1 MAGYST
7 ALVTVGAHSVGPF
20 GSRHWRAQHCVT
32 LIEKHRLAWMTD
44 TIGFSGA
51 ASVPRNALYLPESM
65 RPAAELAVVIAGT
78 VVCQGEFLDYLD
90 SRGLVTTEG
99 LSGFAVDRWM
109 ELPQDAD
116 PGFLA
121 GQDELV
127 REAIRSIRDVAR
139 IGITR
144 LEEMCALD
152 SEEVVWLRGQG
163 LDVDEFTL
171 RPVPFPAER
180 GQ

>member
-44 TIGFSGA
+44 AIGFSGA
-51 ASVPRNALYLPESM
+51 ASVPRSALYLPESM
-65 RPAAELAVVIAGT
+65 RPAAALTVVIAGT
-78 VVCQGEFLDYLD
+78 VVCREEFLDYLD
-90 SRGLVTTEG
+90 SRGLVTAEG
-99 LSGFAVDRWM
+99 LDDFAVDRWM

-116 PGFLA
+116 SEFLA
-121 GQDELV
+121 RQDEMV
-127 REAIRSIRDVAR
+127 TEAVRSIRDVAR

-144 LEEMCALD
+144 LEEMCAID
-152 SEEVVWLRGQG
+152 DDEVVWLRGQG

-171 RPVPFPAER
+171 RPVPSPAGR

>member
-32 LIEKHRLAWMTD
+32 LIEKHRSAWMTD
-44 TIGFSGA
+44 AIGFSGA

-65 RPAAELAVVIAGT
+65 RPAAALAVVIAGT
-78 VVCQGEFLDYLD
+78 VVCREEFLDYLD

-99 LSGFAVDRWM
+99 LDDFAVDRWM

-116 PGFLA
+116 PEFLA
-121 GQDELV
+121 RQDEMV
-127 REAIRSIRDVAR
+127 TEAMRSIRDVAR

-152 SEEVVWLRGQG
+152 DEEVVWLRGQG

-171 RPVPFPAER
+171 RPVPSPVGR